1 VEVWAAGVG
10 GEQNGRDA
18 LYVLED
24 LHTRAERVEMS
35 RDERKRVLVV
45 DDEARFRMLAQ
56 AALDP
61 EFVILEAEN
70 GREGLRI
77 FHEQRPDV
85 VVLDAMM
92 PEMDGWETLRRIRDL
107 ADTPVIML
115 TALDSDQ
122 DIVRGLHA
130 GADDYITKPVSPTV
144 LAAWIRAALRRA
156 AQRRPAE
163 DSRLHLDGGK
173 LVIDRAAGR
182 VWVRGQ
188 EVELSRTEYRLLVT
202 LAEHAGQVLS
212 PEQILERVW
221 GPGYGGEIE
230 YVKNYVRLLR
240 AKVEENPRMP
250 RYIVS
255 RRGLGYMLVRTPSD

>member
-1 VEVWAAGVG
+1 MG
-10 GEQNGRDA
+10 
-18 LYVLED
+18 
-24 LHTRAERVEMS
+24 S
-35 RDERKRVLVV
+35 DERKRVLVV

-61 EFVILEAEN
+61 EFVVLEAEN
-70 GREGLRI
+70 GREGLRV

-107 ADTPVIML
+107 SDTPVIML
-115 TALDSDQ
+115 TALDRDQ
-122 DIVRGLHA
+122 DIIRGLHA
-130 GADDYITKPVSPTV
+130 GADDYITKPVSPNV

-156 AQRRPAE
+156 AQRTTDE
-163 DSRLHLDGGK
+163 DPRLHLDGGK

-202 LAEHAGQVLS
+202 LAEHVGQVLS
-212 PEQILERVW
+212 PQQILERVW
-221 GPGYGGEIE
+221 GPDYGGEVE

-240 AKVEENPRMP
+240 AKIEEDPRMP

-255 RRGLGYMLVRTPSD
+255 RRGLGYMLARTPSD